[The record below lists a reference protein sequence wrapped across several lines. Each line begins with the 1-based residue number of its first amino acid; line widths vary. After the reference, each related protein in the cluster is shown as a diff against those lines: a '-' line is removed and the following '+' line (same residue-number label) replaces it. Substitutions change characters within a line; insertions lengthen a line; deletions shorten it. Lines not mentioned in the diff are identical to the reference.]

1 MTLPY
6 EQERREFV
14 RVRVQIPV
22 RYKFLSK
29 VRTGK
34 EMDEVYEGATTNL
47 GGGGLLLLGKIPL
60 VDWIPELLMQKIVI
74 GVNLLLPHDEAPI
87 KALTRVA
94 WVETF
99 DEATM
104 KCNLGLKFKEITQA
118 DKDRIFKFVI
128 KVQMPS

>member
-14 RVRVQIPV
+14 RVRIQIPV
-22 RYKFLSK
+22 RFKFLSK
-29 VRTGK
+29 TRTDAAM
-34 EMDEVYEGATTNL
+34 EEVYEGTTTNL
-47 GGGGLLLLGKIPL
+47 GGGGLLLLGRVPH
-60 VDWIPELLMQKIVI
+60 VDWIPDLLMQKIVI
-74 GVNLLLPHDEAPI
+74 GVNLLLPQDEAPI

-99 DEATM
+99 DEVTM
-104 KCNLGLKFKEITQA
+104 KCNMGLKFKEVTQS

>member
-1 MTLPY
+1 MTLPSD
-6 EQERREFV
+6 QERREFV
-14 RVRVQIPV
+14 RVRIQIPV

-29 VRTGK
+29 VRHDPAL
-34 EMDEVYEGATTNL
+34 EEIYEGTTMNL
-47 GGGGLLLLGKIPL
+47 GGGGLLLLGRIPV
-60 VDWIPELLMQKIVI
+60 VDWIPDLLMQKIVI
-74 GVNLLLPHDEAPI
+74 GVNLLLPQEEAPI

-99 DEATM
+99 DEQTM
-104 KCNLGLKFKEITQA
+104 KCNLGLKFKEVTQQ

>member
-1 MTLPY
+1 MTLPN

-29 VRTGK
+29 TRTGV
-34 EMDEVYEGATTNL
+34 EMDDVYEGVTTNV
-47 GGGGLLLLGKIPL
+47 GGGGLLLLGRIPV
-60 VDWIPELLMQKIVI
+60 VDWIPELLMQKIVL

-99 DEATM
+99 DESTK
-104 KCNLGLKFKEITQA
+104 KCNLGLRFKEITQA

>member
-1 MTLPY
+1 MSHPLD
-6 EQERREFV
+6 QERREFV

-29 VRTGK
+29 LRTGP
-34 EMDEVYEGATTNL
+34 ELEEVFEGTTTNV
-47 GGGGLLLLGKIPL
+47 GGGGLLLLGRIPVL
-60 VDWIPELLMQKIVI
+60 DWIPDLLMSRIVL
-74 GVNLLLPHDEAPI
+74 GVNLLLPQEESPI

-104 KCNLGLKFKEITQA
+104 KCNLGLRFKEITQS

-128 KVQMPS
+128 RVQMPS

>member
-29 VRTGK
+29 VRTGAAM
-34 EMDEVYEGATTNL
+34 EEVYEGATTNV
-47 GGGGLLLLGKIPL
+47 GGGGLLLLGRIP
-60 VDWIPELLMQKIVI
+60 VIDWIPELLMQKIVI

-94 WVETF
+94 WVESF
-99 DEATM
+99 DEVTM

>member
-1 MTLPY
+1 MAFPY

-29 VRTGK
+29 VRSGA
-34 EMDEVYEGATTNL
+34 EMDVVYEGSTMNL
-47 GGGGLLLLGKIPL
+47 GGGGLLLLGKIPVL
-60 VDWIPELLMQKIVI
+60 EWIPEVLMQKIVL
-74 GVNLLLPHDEAPI
+74 GVNLLLPQDESPI

-99 DEATM
+99 DETTM

>member
-1 MTLPY
+1 MALPY

-14 RVRVQIPV
+14 RVRTQIPV

-29 VRTGK
+29 TRQDTA
-34 EMDEVYEGATTNL
+34 MDEVYEGTTTNL
-47 GGGGLLLLGKIPL
+47 GGGGLLLLGRVPVL
-60 VDWIPELLMQKIVI
+60 DWISELLMQKIVI
-74 GVNLLLPHDEAPI
+74 GVNLLLPQDDQPI

-99 DEATM
+99 DEVTM
-104 KCNLGLKFKEITQA
+104 KCNLGLKFKEVTQA

>member
-1 MTLPY
+1 MALPY

-22 RYKFLSK
+22 RYKYLCK
-29 VRTGK
+29 TRNEQ
-34 EMDEVYEGATTNL
+34 EMEEVYEGTTTNL
-47 GGGGLLLLGKIPL
+47 GGGGLLLLGRVPK

-74 GVNLLLPHDEAPI
+74 GVNLLLPQDEMPI

-99 DEATM
+99 DETTM
-104 KCNLGLKFKEITQA
+104 KCNMGLKFKEITQA

>member
-1 MTLPY
+1 MLPY

-29 VRTGK
+29 TRSDK
-34 EMDEVYEGATTNL
+34 EMEEVYEGTTTNL
-47 GGGGLLLLGKIPL
+47 GGGGLLLLGRIPV

-74 GVNLLLPHDEAPI
+74 GVNLLLPQDEAPI

-99 DEATM
+99 DEQTM
-104 KCNLGLKFKEITQA
+104 KCNLGLKFKEITQS